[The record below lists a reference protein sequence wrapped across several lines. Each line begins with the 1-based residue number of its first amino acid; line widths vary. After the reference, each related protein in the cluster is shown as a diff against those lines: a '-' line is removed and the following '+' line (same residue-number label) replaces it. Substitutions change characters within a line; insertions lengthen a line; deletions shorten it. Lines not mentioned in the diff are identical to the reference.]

1 MCERYNFCATHT
13 HIGARDETAGNS
25 SRPGISRGGKREAE
39 SLKAYS
45 THTRLEVSP
54 ERASACARLL
64 VSVATAPCLSRNRW
78 LSSFKETAAAAD
90 ATRYIAPLISHIA
103 AIAAITYLF
112 HGLLVLEK
120 ASRAGA
126 GTADTVLPS
135 TLLRRALYKVP
146 RHQKP
151 RY

>member
-25 SRPGISRGGKREAE
+25 SRPGISHGGKREAE

-45 THTRLEVSP
+45 THTPRSVA
-54 ERASACARLL
+54 RASVGLRLL

-78 LSSFKETAAAAD
+78 LSSFKETAAAD

-135 TLLRRALYKVP
+135 TFLRRALYKVS
-146 RHQKP
+146 RHQKL